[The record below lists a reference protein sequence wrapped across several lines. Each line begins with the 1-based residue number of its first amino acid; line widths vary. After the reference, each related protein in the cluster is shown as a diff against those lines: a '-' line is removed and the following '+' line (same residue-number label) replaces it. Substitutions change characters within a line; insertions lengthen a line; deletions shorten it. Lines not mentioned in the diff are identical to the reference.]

1 MADTWGWKGVIAIR
15 ILQGM
20 FQGFFFPSVHNIIGK
35 WAPKE
40 ERSTIGNFVF
50 TGKFQCGKL
59 KKYFFGI
66 CNPITNIQAFE
77 K

>member
-1 MADTWGWKGVIAIR
+1 MADMWGWEGVMSIR
-15 ILQGM
+15 IIQGM

-50 TGKFQCGKL
+50 TGKLQYGKDNVIL
-59 KKYFFGI
+59 IYKMCYRDILF
-66 CNPITNIQAFE
+66 
-77 K
+77 